1 MKQPKA
7 DGRTDMK
14 CYHKGVFRIAIL
26 LLTTV
31 MVLMGCGNSKSV
43 SVENDVVIMYTP
55 SDVAESITSDSSES
69 EESITK
75 SSESAGTNQ
84 SDLSETVGNTVTN
97 PGEKVRIIMAGD
109 ILLHERVS
117 DSGAMPD
124 GTYNY
129 NHLFANLKQE
139 ITSADLALVNQEVI
153 LGGREIGLSGY
164 PSFNGAYEV
173 GDALMEAGFDVVL
186 HATNHALD
194 RGKIGLLNCI
204 SYWKT
209 THPDIGVL
217 GIQESKEEQEVVYIK
232 EVNGIRIAILNY
244 TYGTN
249 GIPLPS
255 DMPFAVNLLDKARV
269 AADVAK
275 VKESAEF
282 IIVCPHWGTEYI
294 HGISDY
300 QREWAEY
307 FASLGVN
314 LVLGTHPHVIEP
326 VEWIGQEN
334 GNGGTLVYYSIGNF
348 INATNENGSGVGDR
362 MLGALAEVTIQRNPD
377 GLVTIVDYGVLP
389 TVTHLKTGAGQITTY
404 KLQDYTESLALENEI
419 LNQDSGFSYQHCV
432 ELCREVFGAL
442 YTE

>member
-1 MKQPKA
+1 MKQIKK
-7 DGRTDMK
+7 DERTDSQKFPNGMIRMA
-14 CYHKGVFRIAIL
+14 VL
-26 LLTTV
+26 LL
-31 MVLMGCGNSKSV
+31 MSFLMLTGCGKSDRV
-43 SVENDVVIMYTP
+43 PAGNDLVTMYTP
-55 SDVAESITSDSSES
+55 SEMSETLPTVPEPS
-69 EESITK
+69 QEEP
-75 SSESAGTNQ
+75 AGTEQ
-84 SDLSETVGNTVTN
+84 SDLSEPAGTQVTAPDNTV
-97 PGEKVRIIMAGD
+97 RILMAGD

-129 NHLFANLKQE
+129 DHLFANLKQE
-139 ITSADLALVNQEVI
+139 ISSADLALVNQEVI

-173 GDALMEAGFDVVL
+173 GDALAEAGFDVVL

-194 RGKIGLLNCI
+194 RGKKGLLNCI

-209 THPDIGVL
+209 NHPEMGVL
-217 GIQESKEEQEVVYIK
+217 GIQESEEEQESIYVK

-255 DMPFAVNLLDKARV
+255 DMPFAVNLLNKTQV
-269 AADVAK
+269 AADVIKARS
-275 VKESAEF
+275 VAEF

-294 HGISDY
+294 YGISDY

-326 VEWIGQEN
+326 VEWVGGEN

-348 INATNENGSGVGDR
+348 INATNENGKCSR
-362 MLGALAEVTIQRNPD
+362 KRTQ
-377 GLVTIVDYGVLP
+377 
-389 TVTHLKTGAGQITTY
+389 
-404 KLQDYTESLALENEI
+404 
-419 LNQDSGFSYQHCV
+419 
-432 ELCREVFGAL
+432 
-442 YTE
+442 

>member
-1 MKQPKA
+1 MKQIKK
-7 DGRTDMK
+7 DERTDSQKFPNGMIRMA
-14 CYHKGVFRIAIL
+14 VL
-26 LLTTV
+26 LMMSFLMLT
-31 MVLMGCGNSKSV
+31 GCGKSDRV
-43 SVENDVVIMYTP
+43 PAGNDLVTMYTP
-55 SDVAESITSDSSES
+55 SEMSETLPTVPEPS
-69 EESITK
+69 QEEP
-75 SSESAGTNQ
+75 AGTEQ
-84 SDLSETVGNTVTN
+84 SDLSEPAGTQVTAPDNTV
-97 PGEKVRIIMAGD
+97 RILMAGD

-129 NHLFANLKQE
+129 DHLFANLKQE
-139 ITSADLALVNQEVI
+139 ISSADLALVNQEVI

-173 GDALMEAGFDVVL
+173 GDALAEAGFDVVL

-194 RGKIGLLNCI
+194 RGKKGLLNCI

-209 THPDIGVL
+209 NHPEMGVL
-217 GIQESKEEQEVVYIK
+217 GIQESEEEQESIYVK

-255 DMPFAVNLLDKARV
+255 DMPFAVNLLNKTQV
-269 AADVAK
+269 AADVIKARS
-275 VKESAEF
+275 VAEF

-294 HGISDY
+294 YGISDY

-326 VEWIGQEN
+326 VEWVGGEN

-348 INATNENGSGVGDR
+348 INATNENGSGVGGR
-362 MLGALAEVTIQRNPD
+362 MLGALAEVTIRRNSD
-377 GLVTIVDYGVLP
+377 GSVSIADYGVLP
-389 TVTHLKTGAGQITTY
+389 TVTHIKTGAGQITTY
-404 KLQDYTESLALENEI
+404 KLQDYTETLAGENEI
-419 LNQDSGFSYQHCV
+419 LKQDAGFSYQYCV
-432 ELCREVFGAL
+432 KLCREVFGEL
-442 YTE
+442 YMK